1 MLPASHQSNPWGLFM
16 LAGRRTYP
24 IYFVL
29 PALAVFLTL
38 FIAPTVTSF
47 YYSLTNWN
55 IHARSV
61 DFVGFDNFRRMLSD
75 KKLLAAIWHTLVY
88 AGAVTVLRN
97 AIGLMIALIL
107 NMQIVGRN
115 VLRTVIFL
123 PFVIAPIIIGYLFSA
138 LYHPGHG
145 LINQMFRAAG
155 LSVFAIDWLND
166 PRYALMSTILVDVW
180 RTSGFAMVIY
190 LAGLQLIPAEL
201 YESANLDGA
210 GAWSRF
216 RHVTFPLLASSFT
229 VNMVISLIGTMKVFV
244 MILVLTNR
252 GPGYAT
258 EVFNTYIMSSF
269 SLGLYGYATAANLL
283 LFLLITIIGLPVL
296 FVLRR
301 REVEL

>member
-1 MLPASHQSNPWGLFM
+1 MGFAE
-16 LAGRRTYP
+16 Y
-24 IYFVL
+24 
-29 PALAVFLTL
+29 
-38 FIAPTVTSF
+38 
-47 YYSLTNWN
+47 
-55 IHARSV
+55 
-61 DFVGFDNFRRMLSD
+61 DFVGFANFRKMLGD
-75 KKLLAAIWHTLVY
+75 RKLLAAVWHTLVY
-88 AGAVTVLRN
+88 AASVTILRN

-107 NMQIVGRN
+107 HMRIKGRDI
-115 VLRTVIFL
+115 LRTIIFL
-123 PFVIAPIIIGYLFSA
+123 PFVIAPIVIGYLFTS
-138 LYHPGHG
+138 LMHPARG
-145 LINQMFRAAG
+145 LINQFFITVG
-155 LSVFAIDWLND
+155 LPFMAIDWLND
-166 PRYALMSTILVDVW
+166 PRYALMSTIIVDVW
-180 RTSGFAMVIY
+180 RTTGFAMVIY
-190 LAGLQLIPAEL
+190 LAGLQAIPSEL

-258 EVFNTYIMSSF
+258 EVFNTYIMANF

-283 LFLLITIIGLPVL
+283 LFLLITIIGMPVL